1 MKVSTHGLLDTFT
14 FEDAQIHNFKTFF
27 CFNSPVCIYFY
38 HPRKSIDEH
47 KERMRETE
55 HFEVNIANRERSTRL
70 QFNVWGQNMLQNHF
84 TPTVIFQY

>member
-1 MKVSTHGLLDTFT
+1 MKVSAHGLLDTFT

-27 CFNSPVCIYFY
+27 CFNSPACIYFY

-70 QFNVWGQNMLQNHF
+70 QINV
-84 TPTVIFQY
+84 